1 MGIVRIADNK
11 RDPARSPSCV
21 GAKGGSNEAAL
32 KSLRPGDMVFVEK
45 DYWYENRAYYT
56 SLVGVVATI
65 LSSIL
70 LYRQVK
76 KN

>member
-1 MGIVRIADNK
+1 MANQDDGKISN
-11 RDPARSPSCV
+11 SFFNLE
-21 GAKGGSNEAAL
+21 KGGSNEAAL
-32 KSLRPGDMVFVEK
+32 RKLKPGDMVFVEK

-56 SLVGVVATI
+56 SLIGVVATL